1 MLPGFVRCL
10 LCDIPVS
17 FKKPRKF
24 QEHVEKWHRA
34 ILSSNMDI
42 ILAVSLMDPEERV
55 AINKI
60 MMDRV
65 GRNIP
70 DPEPDDEIIIDSK
83 IGKRT
88 EDDPA
93 PARTDEIIFD
103 VPDSRNNDS
112 IIEDLDSQE
121 DVLFES
127 ETEARTR
134 VSHICDVCHRKFSWR
149 NSLIKHKSNFDSAS
163 SCQEIAFQPGQK
175 KRKVVS
181 FESNQL

>member
-17 FKKPRKF
+17 FKEPRKF
-24 QEHVEKWHRA
+24 QEHMEKWHRA
-34 ILSSNMDI
+34 ILSTNLDT

-65 GRNIP
+65 GRNS
-70 DPEPDDEIIIDSK
+70 PEADDEIIIESK
-83 IGKRT
+83 IGRRT

-103 VPDSRNNDS
+103 VTDSRNNDS
-112 IIEDLDSQE
+112 IIEDVLDSQE
-121 DVLFES
+121 EVLFES

-149 NSLIKHKSNFDSAS
+149 NSLIKHKSNFHSAS

-181 FESNQL
+181 IKSNRL

>member
-17 FKKPRKF
+17 FKEPRKF
-24 QEHVEKWHRA
+24 QEHMEKWHRA
-34 ILSSNMDI
+34 ILSTNLDI

-65 GRNIP
+65 SRNS
-70 DPEPDDEIIIDSK
+70 PEADDEIIIESK
-83 IGKRT
+83 IGRRT

-112 IIEDLDSQE
+112 IIEDVLDSQE
-121 DVLFES
+121 EVLFES

-149 NSLIKHKSNFDSAS
+149 NSLIKHKSNFHSAS
-163 SCQEIAFQPGQK
+163 SCQEIAFQLGQK

-181 FESNQL
+181 FKSNRL